1 MTLTLVDSHH
11 FSILISISFVPK
23 LKSPPPPHTHTH
35 TQGMMMGW
43 LTASG
48 SLARTLGPIF
58 VSFLYHHLGPLITF
72 STVDGIIAASILLL
86 LVSRHRLIPYKL
98 PPSFTATL

>member
-11 FSILISISFVPK
+11 LSILISISFVPK
-23 LKSPPPPHTHTH
+23 LKSPPPHTPH

-98 PPSFTATL
+98 PPSFSATL